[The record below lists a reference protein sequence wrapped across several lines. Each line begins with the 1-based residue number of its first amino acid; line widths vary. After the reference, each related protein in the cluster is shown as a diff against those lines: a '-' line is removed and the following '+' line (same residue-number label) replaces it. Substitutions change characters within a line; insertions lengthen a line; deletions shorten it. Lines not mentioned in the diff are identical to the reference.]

1 MAYKALYRTYRPN
14 SFQEVVGQKIIVS
27 TLQRA
32 IETNKIAHAYL
43 FCGPRGTGKTSVAK
57 IFAKAINCTGDI
69 PPCGT
74 CDNCKAMSLGNHPD
88 IIEIDAASNN
98 GVDEVRDL
106 IEKVKYAP
114 IEGKFKVYI
123 IDEVHMMTT
132 GAFNALLKT
141 IEEPPEHVIFILA
154 TTEPHKVLATILSR
168 CQRFDFSKVDEHDMI
183 TRLEEV
189 CIKENKKV
197 EEGTLELVS
206 QLADGGMRDALSI
219 LDQCLAYAQDIL
231 TLDSIYDVYGMI
243 SLEEKVSFLES
254 IFTKE
259 MTTTLEAV
267 LNYSLKGVDLKRL
280 TNDLITIVKESVIF
294 ETTNESKLLSV
305 ITPSQANRLRKVST
319 STVRIAAL
327 EILIDTLQKYSY
339 SSNVATYFEITIL
352 KLLDFRA
359 STTVDKEI
367 IQKNNTDNVIT
378 LESQVNKENVSRETF
393 MDMKPKIQ
401 GIIPEIKVE
410 LEIEYLLQLLV
421 SANKAL
427 RSQMEQTLQEVN
439 QYTMNFEYAKYASQL
454 QLMNLIAAG
463 ENYLLFKTQN
473 QLVANQYNEI
483 QKSEH
488 HQKFMKELF
497 GEPKYI
503 FVIDDGQASELIE
516 EFKTRSKTGS
526 LPGKI
531 VLEDIRLNNQDAKE
545 KTKKDLV
552 TDLFGSTHITFK
564 ED

>member
-14 SFQEVVGQKIIVS
+14 SFDEVVGQKIIVS

-43 FCGPRGTGKTSVAK
+43 FCGPRGTGKTSIAK
-57 IFAKAINCTGDI
+57 IFAKAINCTGDV

-74 CDNCKAMSLGNHPD
+74 CDNCKAMANGNHPD

-168 CQRFDFSKVDEHDMI
+168 CQRFDFSKVDDHDMI

-197 EEGTLELVS
+197 EEGALELVC

-219 LDQCLAYAQDIL
+219 LDQCLAYAHEIL

-243 SLEEKVSFLES
+243 SLEEKVTFLES
-254 IFTKE
+254 IFAKE
-259 MTTTLEAV
+259 TTTALEAV
-267 LNYSLKGVDLKRL
+267 LAYSLRGVDLKRL
-280 TNDLITIVKESVIF
+280 TNDLITIIKESVIF

-305 ITPSQANRLRKVST
+305 IAPIHANRLRKVST
-319 STVRIAAL
+319 STVRISAL

-339 SSNVATYFEITIL
+339 SSNVSTYFEITIL
-352 KLLDFRA
+352 KLLDFR
-359 STTVDKEI
+359 TNQVVQNIIVENVETKIVDAEPVVTN
-367 IQKNNTDNVIT
+367 Q
-378 LESQVNKENVSRETF
+378 NVSRETLVE
-393 MDMKPKIQ
+393 MKPKVQ
-401 GIIPEIKVE
+401 AIIPEIKME
-410 LEIEYLLQLLV
+410 LEIDYLLQLLV
-421 SANKAL
+421 SANKQI
-427 RSQMEQTLQEVN
+427 RSQMEQALRMVN
-439 QYTMNFEYAKYASQL
+439 QYAMDFEYAKYASQL

-463 ENYLLFKTQN
+463 DNYLLFKVQN
-473 QLVANQYNEI
+473 QLVANQYNEV

-488 HQKFMKELF
+488 HQQFMKVLF
-497 GEPKYI
+497 GDPKHI
-503 FVIDDGQASELIE
+503 FVIGDEQASELIE
-516 EFKTRSKTGS
+516 EFKTRSRIGS
-526 LPGKI
+526 LPGMI
-531 VLEDIRLNNQDAKE
+531 VLEDIRLNDQVTKE

-552 TDLFGSTHITFK
+552 VDLFGSNHITFK